1 MPPRK
6 MELTL
11 MLETR
16 QEGDVFVCDISGR
29 LDAISADSFA
39 EELLGELAGAGP
51 SVLLNLSGLEYISSM
66 GLRVFV
72 KAVKAVNAAKGT
84 LKVCSPTVAVLRVLE
99 ISALDT
105 LLDLRDDEASAL
117 ASF

>member
-1 MPPRK
+1 
-6 MELTL
+6 

-72 KAVKAVNAAKGT
+72 KQ
-84 LKVCSPTVAVLRVLE
+84 
-99 ISALDT
+99 
-105 LLDLRDDEASAL
+105 
-117 ASF
+117 